1 MVEASVG
8 FQCRDCVGRGAARQA
23 KSRFGAPLAAAG
35 GRGGLMSYSAA
46 AILIALRLVIGLLDL
61 VSGGR
66 VRDLLFM
73 WNPAVA
79 AGQWWRLVTT
89 SLTSFGLFSLVI
101 NSLFLFIIARAM
113 EPQLGRWRLLSAYFL
128 CGLGSST
135 VFFFVA
141 GANAATVGGSAALV
155 GLIALVAVV
164 KWRGQEDVRGEL
176 VMIGLL
182 VVMGFLGGTGYVVGI
197 IGGALTGAV
206 IGLVLAK
213 APRNNNRTRYQVS
226 GMLAI
231 AAVCLAAV
239 AAKTLLV

>member
-8 FQCRDCVGRGAARQA
+8 FQCRECVGRGAGRQA
-23 KSRFGAPLAAAG
+23 KSRFGAPLAFAGAG
-35 GRGGLMSYSAA
+35 GGKVAYSAA
-46 AILIALRLVIGLLDL
+46 AILIGLRLIVGLLDL

-79 AGQWWRLVTT
+79 AGQWWRLITT
-89 SLTSFGLFSLVI
+89 SITSFGLFSLVI
-101 NSLFLFIIARAM
+101 NSLFLFIIAKAM

-135 VFFFVA
+135 VFFFFADA
-141 GANAATVGGSAALV
+141 GSATAGGSAALV

-164 KWRGQEDVRGEL
+164 KWRGKEDVRGEL
-176 VMIGLL
+176 VMVGLL
-182 VVMGFLGGTGYVVGI
+182 VVMGFLSGFGYVVGI
-197 IGGALTGAV
+197 LGGALTGAA
-206 IGLVLAK
+206 IGLLLAH
-213 APRNNNRTRYQVS
+213 APRANRTRFQAG
-226 GMLAI
+226 GMIAI

-239 AAKTLLV
+239 AAKTLLL

>member
-8 FQCRDCVGRGAARQA
+8 FQCQECVGRGSTRPA
-23 KSRFGAPLAAAG
+23 KSRFGAPLAAAR
-35 GRGGLMSYSAA
+35 GRGGFASYSAA
-46 AILIALRLVIGLLDL
+46 AILIGLRLVIGVLDL
-61 VSGGR
+61 VSGGGLR
-66 VRDLLFM
+66 RLLFM

-79 AGQWWRLVTT
+79 AGQWWRLITT

-128 CGLGSST
+128 CGLGSSS
-135 VFFFVA
+135 VFYFVA
-141 GANAATVGGSAALV
+141 GANAYTAGGSAALV
-155 GLIALVAVV
+155 GLIALVAMV

-182 VVMGFLGGTGYVVGI
+182 VIMGFLGGTGYVVSI
-197 IGGALTGAV
+197 VGGAITGALV
-206 IGLVLAK
+206 GLVLAQ
-213 APRNNNRTRYQVS
+213 APRSNRTRYQAG

-231 AAVCLAAV
+231 AAACLAAV
-239 AAKTLLV
+239 AAKTLLVS